1 MMISSLYIDKK
12 NNNIIMN
19 VEYVNIEECDI
30 KIRMYSKQVSQIVF
44 FSKKKKENISFIIS
58 LDVKEYGITNE
69 Q

>member
-1 MMISSLYIDKK
+1 
-12 NNNIIMN
+12 MN